1 MKHLL
6 LILFI
11 TANWVAKA
19 QQEER
24 PSLYMANPYL
34 YNSACSGFTS
44 GLNVTLQYTNQWMG
58 IEGSPSEISATVHK
72 LLRETNYSMGGIVLC
87 EKAGVSKLL
96 EVELSGTYRFLVTD
110 WTWLS
115 LNVGGG
121 ARCIGKDFSLL
132 RQDEDPYFERQ
143 EKTEV
148 VVRFRMGAW
157 LRFEGEDFLAFSV
170 RGVGNGHLRVF
181 GHKQATHFYLS
192 GGKRFRTSA
201 DRHLALNGMLYVAK
215 YSPFG
220 AVVSPSL
227 QLRKKWEL
235 GLSYQTGR
243 MVSPWARLN
252 HKENLFLS
260 CMYTFPMSRLCQAGN
275 ASTISLMIGFRCV
288 SSEKEKERIYRNA
301 PL

>member
-6 LILFI
+6 LIIFI
-11 TANWVAKA
+11 MASWVAKA

-44 GLNVTLQYTNQWMG
+44 GLNVAIQYTNQWMG
-58 IEGSPSEISATVHK
+58 IEGNPSEVSCTVHK
-72 LLRETNYSMGGIVLC
+72 LLRETNYSMGGIVIC
-87 EKAGVSKLL
+87 EKLGVSKLL
-96 EVELSGTYRFLVTD
+96 EVEMSGTYRFLVSD

-115 LNVGGG
+115 LSVGGG
-121 ARCIGKDFSLL
+121 ARYIGKDFSLL
-132 RQDEDPYFERQ
+132 KQDEDPYFERQ
-143 EKTEV
+143 DQSEV

-157 LRFEGEDFLAFSV
+157 LRFEGEEHLAFSV
-170 RGVGNGHLRVF
+170 RGVGDGHLRAF
-181 GHKQATHFYLS
+181 GHKQATHYYLS

-201 DRHLALNGMLYVAK
+201 NRHLALNGMLYVAK

-220 AVVSPSL
+220 AVISPSL

-275 ASTISLMIGFRCV
+275 ASTFSLMVGFRCV
-288 SSEKEKERIYRNA
+288 SSEKEKERFYRNA

>member
-6 LILFI
+6 LIIFI
-11 TANWVAKA
+11 VASWAVKA

-24 PSLYMANPYL
+24 PSLYMVNPYL
-34 YNSACSGFTS
+34 YNSASSGFTS
-44 GLNVTLQYTNQWMG
+44 GLNVALQYTNQWVG

-72 LLRETNYSMGGIVLC
+72 LLRETNFSMGGIVLC
-87 EKAGVSKLL
+87 EKIGVSKLL
-96 EVELSGTYRFLVTD
+96 EVEMSGTYRFLVSD

-132 RQDEDPYFERQ
+132 RQDGDPYFERQ
-143 EKTEV
+143 DRSEV

-157 LRFEGEDFLAFSV
+157 LRFDGEDFLAFSV
-170 RGVGNGHLRVF
+170 RGVGNGHLRAF

-192 GGKRFRTSA
+192 GGKRIRTSA
-201 DRHLALNGMLYVAK
+201 ERHLMLNGMLHVAK
-215 YSPFG
+215 YTPFG
-220 AVVSPSL
+220 AVFSPSL
-227 QLRKKWEL
+227 QIRKKREY

-243 MVSPWARLN
+243 MLSPWVKLN
-252 HKENLFLS
+252 PKENIFIS
-260 CMYTFPMSRLCQAGN
+260 CMYSLPMSRLCQAGN
-275 ASTISLMIGFRCV
+275 ASTLSLSVGFRCV
-288 SSEKEKERIYRNA
+288 SQEKGRERIYRNA